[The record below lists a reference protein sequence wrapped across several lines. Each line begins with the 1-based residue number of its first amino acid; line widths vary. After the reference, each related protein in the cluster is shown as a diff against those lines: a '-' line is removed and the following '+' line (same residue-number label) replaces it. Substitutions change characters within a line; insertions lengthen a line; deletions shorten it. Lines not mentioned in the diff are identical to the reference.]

1 LTYVDPKMMEYFS
14 WLHNSEIRF
23 GNYFI
28 SREEYVKLK
37 NDSSFLKLVH
47 AIAYENALVQK
58 RARTLA
64 KNISDVIIL
73 LKYELD
79 LKDN

>member
-1 LTYVDPKMMEYFS
+1 MEYFS